1 MRVQFIL
8 FTFFFCLQGLFA
20 QKESKPAVFSDKH
33 GAIRGY
39 DPVSYFT
46 SGKATEG
53 LDSIAFR
60 WKDATWHFS
69 SVENRDT
76 FSQLP
81 EKYAPQY
88 GGYCAYGWAQGYA
101 VKIEPEAWA
110 IVDGKLYLNYDL
122 SVQRKWEKKQAAY
135 IQKADANWNKNKN

>member
-1 MRVQFIL
+1 MHNL
-8 FTFFFCLQGLFA
+8 FSMLLFFCCLQGVFA
-20 QKESKPAVFSDKH
+20 QKENNAAIFSDKN

-39 DPVSYFT
+39 DPVAYFT
-46 SGKATEG
+46 IGEARKG
-53 LDSIAFR
+53 LDSIAFQ
-60 WKDATWHFS
+60 WKGAVWHFS

-76 FSQLP
+76 FAQVP

-110 IVDGKLYLNYDL
+110 IVNGKLYLNYDL
-122 SVQRKWEKKQAAY
+122 SIQKKWEKKRETY
-135 IQKADANWNKNKN
+135 ILKADANWHKK